1 MKECPE
7 SFKFALVAGAIAGG
21 GLTVIANAPNP
32 AAFAIL
38 QERFGPD
45 GISAFQL
52 AYSALIPTV
61 VSMVCPLVFT
71 LIVIALHGNRRK
83 TERRFRRRKGDR
95 PNAQQPNEKDSLH
108 WKSAKERIPS
118 MIGSRQKTQ
127 SMRQIALIPFVYM
140 SVMVACTG
148 IMNTAP
154 PQQAGPESK
163 IPAAGTSS
171 PALSQPSRH
180 VIADAHL
187 HYVDFLQQT
196 DGIQNIMKAM
206 DSAGVNHAMIS
217 GMALVKKWE
226 EADPKRPPYYLSDDS
241 RVYWYSA
248 TDMIVA
254 RAVTQLPAHQRRRF
268 HPFITGVN
276 AADKNAV
283 NHIELMME
291 SYPDLWQ
298 GIGEL
303 FGHHDDLTA
312 LTYGEVPRPNTQA
325 MQRIFEFA
333 GQHDLPVSLHTSI
346 TSVWEKKEPLWLEE
360 FETALKRNRGTR
372 FIWCHA
378 GISRRLVV
386 PDLTGI
392 LRTLLT
398 QYPNLWI
405 DLSWVVY
412 DDYVAPLNT
421 HGDKRIVNEDWLA
434 LLKDFP
440 DRFMIGS
447 DAIGHMDTY
456 AATVRRY
463 DVLLDAMEPATA
475 RKVAHDNFLSV
486 LPKRAGIMRGEERS
500 GSTQ

>member
-1 MKECPE
+1 
-7 SFKFALVAGAIAGG
+7 
-21 GLTVIANAPNP
+21 
-32 AAFAIL
+32 
-38 QERFGPD
+38 
-45 GISAFQL
+45 
-52 AYSALIPTV
+52 
-61 VSMVCPLVFT
+61 
-71 LIVIALHGNRRK
+71 
-83 TERRFRRRKGDR
+83 
-95 PNAQQPNEKDSLH
+95 
-108 WKSAKERIPS
+108 
-118 MIGSRQKTQ
+118 MIGSSAKTQ
-127 SMRQIALIPFVYM
+127 SMRLIVLIPVISM
-140 SVMVACTG
+140 SVMIACTG

-154 PQQAGPESK
+154 PQQARTESTT
-163 IPAAGTSS
+163 PAPVTNS
-171 PALSQPSRH
+171 PALSRSARH

-196 DGIQNIMKAM
+196 DGIQKILAAM
-206 DSAGVNHAMIS
+206 DSAGVDHAMIS

-291 SYPDLWQ
+291 SYPDLWE

-325 MQRIFEFA
+325 MQRIFEYA
-333 GQHDLPVSLHTSI
+333 GKHDLPVSLHTNI

-360 FETALKRNRGTR
+360 FETALKRNRNTR

-398 QYPNLWI
+398 RYPNLWI

-421 HGDKRIVNEDWLA
+421 PGDKRIVNENWLA
-434 LLKDFP
+434 LMKDFP

-447 DAIGHMDTY
+447 DAVGHMDTY
-456 AATVRRY
+456 VETVRRY
-463 DVLLDAMEPATA
+463 DALLDAMEPATA

-486 LPKRAGIMRGEERS
+486 LPKRAGITPGEERT
-500 GSTQ
+500 GLPQ